1 VSDLALEAEPHPA
14 FLEGAEVGPSSL
26 KRFTIAAAIGMLVAS
41 VPYVWL
47 LMDDWSG
54 GYNPLRSIPYFN
66 DFFDLQAESM
76 LHGHLW
82 VPPGSIGIEG
92 YIHDGRTYTYF
103 GLLPSLLRMPVILL
117 APSLKGQ
124 LTVPSMLV
132 AWLLIGVFSALLIW
146 RVRVL
151 LRGTADMSLAEAA
164 SLGVLMAAIMGGSVL
179 LWLGS
184 QPWVYNEDISW
195 SIAITMATLFVFVG
209 ILDRPST
216 GRIVAAGALL
226 LAGALSRGT
235 PALSCMGGALL
246 IAAWLAWG
254 REKAETR
261 RWAIPMVVAVLV
273 PLLVYFT
280 IDLLKFGT
288 LLSDPLSEQV
298 WDQLNAHRRAFLAST
313 SERGWALHLL
323 PTGLWTYLQPF
334 GLRVEP
340 TFPFFGLPISQPVVI
355 GNYTVDLTYPTAS
368 IPASMPLLFLLT
380 CGAVVVSVRRGA
392 NRALRI
398 MRIPLLVGLGAATI
412 DLFLGY
418 FAPRFLGD
426 FLPLLALGGA
436 IGMVEVW
443 RGRHLPVLIRRI
455 IVAAVVVL
463 ALFSMAVNVALAV
476 APTTEWT
483 PTQATN
489 YINTVKTISDH
500 TGHPLASQIKQGFP
514 LPFWAPAGEI
524 FVVGN
529 CAGLYISSGDQFDTV
544 PLLQAEHKT
553 WLPVEAKPVVTRTLA
568 LIFHA
573 SPTRAHLGAGVP
585 VVTVGPDKIFVQ
597 AAGHGKARFVLKG
610 ASDVSSG
617 PAFKPTVRKASLF
630 NLEVDPTLREVIVS
644 NGVGLVRYVSG
655 VVSGGHPG
663 APIAVRADTFTLA
676 VSSGILGRASAA
688 GPPVNASLCRS
699 LVAQR

>member
-1 VSDLALEAEPHPA
+1 VSDLALGAEPDVA
-14 FLEGAEVGPSSL
+14 VVGVAEVGPSSL
-26 KRFTIAAAIGMLVAS
+26 KRFTIAAAVGMLVAS

-82 VPPGSIGIEG
+82 VPPASLGIEG

-124 LTVPSMLV
+124 LTVPSMLL
-132 AWLLIGVFSALLIW
+132 AWLLIGLFSALLIW

-151 LRGTADMSLAEAA
+151 LRGTAEMSLAEAG
-164 SLGVLMAAIMGGSVL
+164 SFGVLMATIMGGSVL

-195 SIAITMATLFVFVG
+195 SIAVTIATLFVFVG
-209 ILDRPST
+209 ILDRPSK
-216 GRIVAAGALL
+216 GRMLAAGALL
-226 LAGALSRGT
+226 LAGALSRST
-235 PALSCMGGALL
+235 PALSCMGGAFL
-246 IAAWLAWG
+246 IAVWFAWG

-261 RWAIPMVVAVLV
+261 RWAIPMAIAVLV
-273 PLLVYFT
+273 PLLVYFA
-280 IDLLKFGT
+280 IDLVKFGT
-288 LLSDPLSEQV
+288 LLSDPLAEQV
-298 WDQLNAHRRAFLAST
+298 WTQLNAHRRAFLAST
-313 SERGWALHLL
+313 GERGYALHLL

-340 TFPFFGLPISQPVVI
+340 TFPFFGLPVNLPQVI

-380 CGAVVVSVRRGA
+380 CGAVVITIRRKA
-392 NRALRI
+392 VRALRL
-398 MRIPLLVGLGAATI
+398 MRIPLLVALGAGII
-412 DLFLGY
+412 DFFLGY
-418 FAPRFLGD
+418 YAPRFLGD

-436 IGMVEVW
+436 IGMVELW
-443 RGRHLPVLIRRI
+443 RGRHMPPI
-455 IVAAVVVL
+455 IKRTIVTVVVVL
-463 ALFSMAVNVALAV
+463 ALFSTAVNTALAV

-489 YINTVKTISDH
+489 YITMVKNVSAV
-500 TGHPLASQIKQGFP
+500 TGQPFAHQIKQGFP
-514 LPFWAPAGEI
+514 LPDWAPAGEI
-524 FVVGN
+524 FVVGH
-529 CAGLYISSGDQFDTV
+529 CAGLYISSGDRFDTV

-553 WLPVEAKPVVTRTLA
+553 WVPVQSAPVLNRTLG

-573 SPTRAHLGAGVP
+573 TPTRSHLGTGVP
-585 VVTVGPDKIFVQ
+585 IVTVGPDKIFIE
-597 AAGHGKARFVLKG
+597 AAGHGGARFVLKG
-610 ASDVSSG
+610 SRSARVG
-617 PAFKPTVRKASLF
+617 AIFTPKIGKAYLF
-630 NLEVDPTLREVIVS
+630 DLEIDPTLREVIIS
-644 NGVGLVRYVSG
+644 NGVGLVTYVSG
-655 VVSGGHPG
+655 VLSGGPPG
-663 APIAVRADTFTLA
+663 APIHLRAHTFTLA
-676 VSSGILGRASAA
+676 LGSSFLGGTTATGGSTDT
-688 GPPVNASLCRS
+688 SLCRS
-699 LVAQR
+699 LVKDR

>member
-1 VSDLALEAEPHPA
+1 VSDLALEAEPDLA
-14 FLEGAEVGPSSL
+14 VVGIDEAGPSSL
-26 KRFTIAAAIGMLVAS
+26 KRFTIAAVVGMVVAS
-41 VPYVWL
+41 VPYLWL

-82 VPPGSIGIEG
+82 VAPGSLGIEG

-103 GLLPSLLRMPVILL
+103 GLLPSLLRIPFISL

-124 LTVPSMLV
+124 LTAPSMLL
-132 AWLLIGVFSALLIW
+132 AWLLTGLFIALLIW

-164 SLGVLMAAIMGGSVL
+164 SLGVLMAATMGGSVF

-184 QPWVYNEDISW
+184 QPWVYNEDIAW
-195 SIAITMATLFVFVG
+195 SIAVTTATLFVFVG
-209 ILDRPST
+209 ILDRPSK

-235 PALSCMGGALL
+235 PALSCMGGAFL

-254 REKAETR
+254 REKADTR

-380 CGAVVVSVRRGA
+380 CGAVVVSIRRGA
-392 NRALRI
+392 VRALRI

-412 DLFLGY
+412 DFFLGY
-418 FAPRFLGD
+418 YAPRFLGD

-463 ALFSMAVNVALAV
+463 ALFSIAVNVAVAV

-489 YINTVKTISDH
+489 YVNTVKTISDH
-500 TGHPLASQIKQGFP
+500 TGHPLDSQIKQGFP
-514 LPFWAPAGEI
+514 LPLWAPAGEI

-544 PLLQAEHKT
+544 PLLHAEHKT
-553 WLPVEAKPVVTRTLA
+553 WVPVQSAPVINRTLG

-573 SPTRAHLGAGVP
+573 TPTRSHLGAGVP
-585 VVTVGPDKIFVQ
+585 IVTAGPDRVFIE
-597 AAGHGKARFVLKG
+597 AAGNGRARFVLRDARSDNVG
-610 ASDVSSG
+610 A
-617 PAFKPTVRKASLF
+617 AFKPKIGKAYLF
-630 NLEVDPTLREVIVS
+630 DLEVDPTLREVIIS
-644 NGVGLVRYVSG
+644 NGVGLVTYVSG
-655 VVSGGHPG
+655 VLSGGPPG
-663 APIAVRADTFTLA
+663 SPIHVRAHTYTLA
-676 VSSGILGRASAA
+676 LQSSLLGGPTTTGGATDSA
-688 GPPVNASLCRS
+688 LCRS
-699 LVAQR
+699 LVKDR